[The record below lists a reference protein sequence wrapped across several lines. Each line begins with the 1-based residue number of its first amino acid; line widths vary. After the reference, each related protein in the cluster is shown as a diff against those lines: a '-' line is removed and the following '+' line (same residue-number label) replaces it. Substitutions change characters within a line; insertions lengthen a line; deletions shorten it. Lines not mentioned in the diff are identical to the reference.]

1 MCPRLACFR
10 LQDSGENELRKSL
23 RARVLFTLLARF
35 FRSSTLTESLA
46 KARPWSVP
54 KTNSAR
60 DSALYFQM
68 WCKTYKRLVYRLQPS
83 RHTDVC
89 KISRLCRAISL
100 LTLDVSPLNYASLPF
115 LRRSFQQCRWILAHW
130 PLFHSTSGQLPRD
143 TSHFESTRRKC
154 RSDPSFNKF
163 DILCAHVEASE

>member
-46 KARPWSVP
+46 HARPWSVP

-83 RHTDVC
+83 RHTNVC
-89 KISRLCRAISL
+89 KISRLCKFAIFKALFPAMSMDTGSLAFISL
-100 LTLDVSPLNYASLPF
+100 NKWPAPKRYVSLWINEPQMSFRPQLQQVRHPLRACWSIGIKLVV
-115 LRRSFQQCRWILAHW
+115 FQKRY
-130 PLFHSTSGQLPRD
+130 
-143 TSHFESTRRKC
+143 
-154 RSDPSFNKF
+154 
-163 DILCAHVEASE
+163 